1 MAGILLEGD
10 HVTDEER
17 AAHAC
22 ALAAKEREKSS
33 GITRGNRQ
41 NGRLARRGGVRHGDQ
56 QRKNVISNL
65 GIEVVL
71 INPEPRPSI
80 CHRRFRIRRRYAPAV
95 HGDDRLQ
102 PERR

>member
-33 GITRGNRQ
+33 GITPWE
-41 NGRLARRGGVRHGDQ
+41 
-56 QRKNVISNL
+56 S
-65 GIEVVL
+65 
-71 INPEPRPSI
+71 
-80 CHRRFRIRRRYAPAV
+80 
-95 HGDDRLQ
+95 
-102 PERR
+102 PERAPGPPGRRSPRRSATQECYKQPWN